1 MVARF
6 LILLFVLSP
15 YVCISQDVNSYVRKA
30 ALPTNATFHYSQND
44 TVRVTKLIEDA
55 NDFLSNKNLKEAW
68 KNSNE
73 ALTIARI
80 LRHKKSIAQSTFLIA
95 KIKHQ
100 EGLLVSKNNKN
111 TMLAQSLNGYLEAL
125 KIFEKN
131 KNFKYSARVNFQIGL
146 LYKDWGKFHQKAIN
160 YFETAYEQNGK
171 SHDIAQRIKIITEL
185 CDSYVAVN
193 NHEDVIGFQKE
204 RLNIELVNKNLRGAL
219 EALRGLSDSYQKLNN
234 YEIAL
239 KYEKQMIGIKQEL
252 KDRFGVVNSYNN
264 LGYLYKHMGR
274 YTEALENFD
283 ISLTLTRKY
292 KPTGQPTLIEKT
304 ILMNRGIIYRLLK
317 NYKTSNKNFYDALKV
332 WFSKGKPEEIADIY
346 KRIAE
351 NQVDLKD
358 YESAKSSLRQAIST
372 TEDSKDKRFVASNYK
387 DLSEIYQKLGDD
399 KNALICYQLY
409 ATANDEFMSEHN
421 QRQEKS
427 LQQQYKINS
436 VETEKRL
443 AITEKEI
450 KEIELEKKNNENE
463 LLKRETE
470 LYQRNEDIQKITLLN
485 EMAEKTKAEQSLTIL
500 EQQYLINKRGDDN
513 KILQQRD
520 SINSL
525 ALAKVDLEEHQKE
538 KDLALYK
545 EQAIVQQLKLEEQRI
560 RERLFYGIILA
571 FSVIIFL
578 AVRSYLEKKKANE
591 KLAAQNLEI
600 QRQKDKLEQSYEN
613 IKQLSEIG
621 KSITSNLSIE
631 RIIETVYQNV
641 NSLMDATFFGVGLY
655 NEKNNRI
662 EFPGCRERDEKIIMI
677 SFKLEEA
684 NRLAVKCFTDGETIM
699 IGNLKEE
706 YSQYI
711 HEVLP
716 SLTNEQAKSIIYI
729 PLQVKEKSIGVITVQ
744 SPKENAYTEYHLNI
758 LRNLAVNTAIALENA
773 SNFGEIK
780 DKTIALEKTLT
791 DLKSAQSQLIQ
802 SEKMASLGQLTAGIA
817 HEINNPI
824 NFVYAG
830 IDGLKTSL
838 DALIEILDKYEKI
851 DTYNEIDEVL
861 KMVNEIN
868 ELKQKLYYKETK
880 GAVHE
885 LINAVKEGAE
895 RTAEIVEGLRNFS
908 RTNETE
914 LKTVDVHRGIE
925 SSLVLLNNKINSQEI
940 NVIKDFDSNLPE
952 INCYPG
958 QLNQVFMNLLNN
970 AIEAIEGKGVINITT
985 QNSPKQI
992 KISISDS
999 GIGMENEVKEKI
1011 FDPFYTTKD
1020 LGEGTGLGLSISF
1033 GIIQKHQGT
1042 LEVESKPGSGTT
1054 FTILIP
1060 KALHLSKKTKKQSSL
1075 MAKLQA

>member
-1 MVARF
+1 MITR
-6 LILLFVLSP
+6 LLLLLFISTTLVCNSQISSDIFPTRDSNNPHDTL
-15 YVCISQDVNSYVRKA
+15 YVNKLLQKANTSLVNNNFKTA
-30 ALPTNATFHYSQND
+30 AYNA
-44 TVRVTKLIEDA
+44 
-55 NDFLSNKNLKEAW
+55 KEAFVIS
-68 KNSNE
+68 KAIRN
-73 ALTIARI
+73 
-80 LRHKKSIAQSTFLIA
+80 KKSIAKSIFLMARIQ
-95 KIKHQ
+95 HH
-100 EGLLVSKNNKN
+100 EGLNIGEKNKN
-111 TMLAQSLNGYLEAL
+111 TILAKSLNNYLEAL
-125 KIFEKN
+125 KIFEKIKDS
-131 KNFKYSARVNFQIGL
+131 KNSASVNFQIGL

-171 SHDIAQRIKIITEL
+171 SHDITQRIKIITEL
-185 CDSYVAVN
+185 CDSYVALN

-204 RLNIELVNKNLRGAL
+204 RLNIELSNKNLRGAL
-219 EALRGLSDSYQKLNN
+219 EALRGLSDAYQKLNN
-234 YEIAL
+234 YEVAL

-252 KDRFGVVNSYNN
+252 KDTFGVVNSYNN
-264 LGYLYKHMGR
+264 LGYLYKYMGM

-283 ISLTLTRKY
+283 ISLSLTRKY

-317 NYKTSNKNFYDALKV
+317 KYKTSNKNFYDALKV

-351 NQVDLKD
+351 NQVDMKD

-372 TEDSKDKRFVASNYK
+372 TEDSRDKQFVASNYK

-409 ATANDEFMSEHN
+409 ATANDQFLSEHN

-427 LQQQYKINS
+427 LQQQYKINAI
-436 VETEKRL
+436 ETEKRL

-500 EQQYLINKRGDDN
+500 EQQYLINKKSDDN

-525 ALAKVDLEEHQKE
+525 ALAKMDLEENQKE

-545 EQAIVQQLKLEEQRI
+545 EQAIVQQLKLEEQTV
-560 RERLFYGIILA
+560 RERLFYGIIIA
-571 FSVIIFL
+571 FSIIIFL

-591 KLAAQNLEI
+591 KLATQNLEI
-600 QRQKDKLEQSYEN
+600 QRQKDQLEASYEN

-641 NSLMDATFFGVGLY
+641 NPLMDATFFGIGLF
-655 NEKNNRI
+655 NKKNNHL

-677 SFKLEEA
+677 SFKLEDT
-684 NRLAVKCFTDGETIM
+684 NRLAVKCYNNEETIM
-699 IGNLKEE
+699 IGNLEKE
-706 YSQYI
+706 YYQYVNQI
-711 HEVLP
+711 LP
-716 SLTNEQAKSIIYI
+716 SLTHEQATSIIYL
-729 PLQVKEKSIGVITVQ
+729 PLQVKEKAIGVITVQ
-744 SPKENAYTEYHLNI
+744 SPNENAYTEYHLNI

-773 SNFGEIK
+773 SNFGKIK
-780 DKTIALEKTLT
+780 DKTIALEKTLA

-838 DALIEILDKYEKI
+838 DALIEILNKYEKI
-851 DTYNEIDEVL
+851 DDYNEIDEVL
-861 KMVNEIN
+861 SMVSEIN
-868 ELKQKLYYKETK
+868 KLKEKLYFKETK

-925 SSLVLLNNKINSQEI
+925 SSLILLNNKINSQEI
-940 NVIKDFDSNLPE
+940 KVIKNFDSHLPE

-970 AIEAIEGKGVINITT
+970 AIEAIDGKGIIKIVTKNG
-985 QNSPKQI
+985 PKQI

-1042 LEVESKPGSGTT
+1042 LEVKSEIGKGTT
-1054 FTILIP
+1054 FTIFIP
-1060 KALHLSKKTKKQSSL
+1060 KALHLSKKSTKQARQIS
-1075 MAKLQA
+1075 KLQA